1 MSTIYTPELLAQL
14 KQLGDNFEQA
24 RRRDERHRLLVK
36 FRAEFP
42 ATGNNT
48 DMHGQPLHESGQQPD
63 DVVRVE
69 LNATHRKMLSYLRDG
84 FMAVPTL
91 AGHCN
96 IKKQSVYTYLGQLEQ
111 AGYRLEKRSTG
122 NRRGGYR
129 LIYRLAKSA

>member
-1 MSTIYTPELLAQL
+1 MSTIYTPEMIAKFKALT
-14 KQLGDNFEQA
+14 DDFETA
-24 RRRDERHRLLVK
+24 IRRDERQRLLVK
-36 FRAEFP
+36 FRGEFP

-48 DMHGQPLHESGQQPD
+48 DMHGHPLRESGQQPD